1 MTINRSIIPE
11 TESIK
16 NLKFDRFKSEAS
28 AGGAPIYYHSGGT
41 EPVIKLDL
49 VFNAAYIDQIKPS
62 ISSFTSSMLSEG
74 THNKSG
80 KEIINALDFYG
91 SYFQVKSNEDDTVA
105 TLYCLEKHLPN
116 CLPLFIEAISESNFP
131 EKALQTLK
139 RNAIQKLKVNEKKNS
154 FICRREFTKNIFGLE
169 HPYGKPNSIE
179 NIESIQREELIE
191 FHTNYILNKLKYA
204 IISGNFSH
212 ETLRQISTQLNF
224 QEQDKS
230 AHYKRETSPI
240 IHPGKYFVEKNDSV
254 QAAIRIG
261 KHGLNRNHEDFA
273 AFQLLNLIFGGYF
286 GSRLM
291 KNIREEKG
299 LTYGIYSSHEIN
311 KLGSTWYIETEINS
325 KSKHIGIEEIYKEM
339 ILLRETKI
347 SIEEINIARN
357 YLLGSILKSLDNTLS
372 LSNRMKLNLDYN
384 LKDNYLSNYI
394 EKINKIDSDILLL
407 TAQKYFTE
415 EGLVEMV
422 VGKN

>member
-1 MTINRSIIPE
+1 MTLNRKIIPQ

-16 NLKFDRFKSEAS
+16 NLKFDRFKSEVTV
-28 AGGAPIYYHSGGT
+28 GGAPIYFHSGGT

-49 VFNAAYIDQIKPS
+49 VFKAGYIEQNKTG
-62 ISSFTSSMLSEG
+62 ISSFTASMLSEG
-74 THNKSG
+74 TKNKSG
-80 KEIINALDFYG
+80 KEILNALDFYG
-91 SYFQVKSNEDDTVA
+91 SYFQVKSGEDDTVA
-105 TLYCLEKHLPN
+105 TLYCLEKHLAN
-116 CLPLFIEAISESNFP
+116 CLPLFIEAITESNFP
-131 EKALQTLK
+131 DKALNTLK
-139 RNAIQKLKVNEKKNS
+139 RNAIQKLKVNQKKNS
-154 FICRREFTKNIFGLE
+154 YICRREFAKNIFGE
-169 HPYGKPNSIE
+169 DHPYGKSNSAE
-179 NIESIQREELIE
+179 NIESIIRDELVE
-191 FHTNYILNKLKYA
+191 FHRNYILNNIKYA
-204 IISGNFSH
+204 ILSGNFSH
-212 ETLRQISTQLNF
+212 ETLSQISSQLNF
-224 QEQDKS
+224 KESDKS
-230 AHYKRETSPI
+230 AETKRETPPI
-240 IHPGKYFVEKNDSV
+240 IQPGKYFVEKNDSV

-261 KHGLNRNHEDFA
+261 KHGLHRNHPDFA

-325 KSKHIGIEEIYKEM
+325 KSKNIGLEEIYKEM
-339 ILLRETKI
+339 SILGETKI
-347 SIEEINIARN
+347 SSEEINIARN

-384 LKDNYLSNYI
+384 LEDNYLSNFI
-394 EKINKIDSDILLL
+394 VKINNIDSDILLL

>member
-1 MTINRSIIPE
+1 MTLNRKIIPQ

-16 NLKFDRFKSEAS
+16 NLKFDRFKSEVTV
-28 AGGAPIYYHSGGT
+28 GGAPIYFHSGGT

-49 VFNAAYIDQIKPS
+49 VFKAGYIEQNKTG
-62 ISSFTSSMLSEG
+62 ISSFTASMLSEG
-74 THNKSG
+74 TKNKSG
-80 KEIINALDFYG
+80 KEILNALDFYG
-91 SYFQVKSNEDDTVA
+91 SYFQVKSGEDDTVA
-105 TLYCLEKHLPN
+105 TLYCLEKHLSN
-116 CLPLFIEAISESNFP
+116 CLPLFIEAITESNFP
-131 EKALQTLK
+131 DKALKTLK
-139 RNAIQKLKVNEKKNS
+139 RNAIQKLKVNQKKNS
-154 FICRREFTKNIFGLE
+154 YICRREFAKNTYGVD
-169 HPYGKPNSIE
+169 HPYGKSNSAE
-179 NIESIQREELIE
+179 NIESIIRDELLE
-191 FHTNYILNKLKYA
+191 FHKNYILNNLKYA
-204 IISGNFSH
+204 ILSGNFSH
-212 ETLRQISTQLNF
+212 ETLSQISSQLNF
-224 QEQDKS
+224 KESEKS
-230 AHYKRETSPI
+230 VESKRETTPI
-240 IHPGKYFVEKNDSV
+240 IQPGKYFIEKNDSI

-261 KHGLNRNHEDFA
+261 KHGLNRNHTDFA

-325 KSKHIGIEEIYKEM
+325 KSKNIGIEEIYKEM
-339 ILLRETKI
+339 SILRENKI
-347 SIEEINIARN
+347 SNEEINIARN

-384 LKDNYLSNYI
+384 LEDNYLSNFI
-394 EKINKIDSDILLL
+394 EKINNIDSDILLL
-407 TAQKYFTE
+407 TAQKYFTD

>member
-1 MTINRSIIPE
+1 MTINRKIIPQ

-16 NLKFDRFKSEAS
+16 NLKFERFRSEQTI
-28 AGGAPIYYHSGGT
+28 GGAPIFFHSGGT

-49 VFNAAYIDQIKPS
+49 VFKAGYIEQNKTG
-62 ISSFTSSMLSEG
+62 ISSFTASMLSEG

-80 KEIINALDFYG
+80 KEILNALDFYG
-91 SYFQVKSNEDDTVA
+91 SYFQVKSGEDDTLA
-105 TLYCLEKHLPN
+105 TLYCLEKHLSN
-116 CLPLFIEAISESNFP
+116 CLPLFIEAITESNFP
-131 EKALQTLK
+131 EKALNTLK
-139 RNAIQKLKVNEKKNS
+139 RNAIQKLKVNQKKNS
-154 FICRREFTKNIFGLE
+154 YICRREFAKYTFGE
-169 HPYGKPNSIE
+169 DHPYGKSNSAE
-179 NIESIQREELIE
+179 NIESILRDELVE
-191 FHTNYILNKLKYA
+191 FHKNYILNNLKYA
-204 IISGNFSH
+204 ILSGNFSH
-212 ETLRQISTQLNF
+212 ETLSQISSQLNF
-224 QEQDKS
+224 KESEKS
-230 AHYKRETSPI
+230 VESKRETTPI
-240 IHPGKYFVEKNDSV
+240 IQPGKYFIEKNDSV

-261 KHGLNRNHEDFA
+261 KHGLNRNHRDFA

-325 KSKHIGIEEIYKEM
+325 KSKNIGIEEIYKEM
-339 ILLRETKI
+339 SILRETKI
-347 SIEEINIARN
+347 SNEEINIARN

-384 LKDNYLSNYI
+384 LEDNYLSNFI
-394 EKINKIDSDILLL
+394 EKINNIDSDILLL

>member
-1 MTINRSIIPE
+1 MTLNRTIIPQ

-16 NLKFDRFKSEAS
+16 NLKFDRFKSEVTV
-28 AGGAPIYYHSGGT
+28 GGAPIYFHSGGT
-41 EPVIKLDL
+41 EPVIKLDM
-49 VFNAAYIDQIKPS
+49 VFKAGYIEQNKTG
-62 ISSFTSSMLSEG
+62 ISSFTASMLSEG
-74 THNKSG
+74 TKNKSG
-80 KEIINALDFYG
+80 KEILNALDFYG
-91 SYFQVKSNEDDTVA
+91 SYFQVKSGEDDTVA
-105 TLYCLEKHLPN
+105 TLYCLEKHLAN
-116 CLPLFIEAISESNFP
+116 CLPLFIEAIAESNFP
-131 EKALQTLK
+131 DKALNTLK
-139 RNAIQKLKVNEKKNS
+139 RNAIQKLKVNQKKNS
-154 FICRREFTKNIFGLE
+154 YICRREFAKNIFGEE
-169 HPYGKPNSIE
+169 HPYGKSNSAE
-179 NIESIQREELIE
+179 NIESIVRDELVE
-191 FHTNYILNKLKYA
+191 FHRNYILNNLKYA
-204 IISGNFSH
+204 ILSGNFSH
-212 ETLRQISTQLNF
+212 ETLSQISSQLNF
-224 QEQDKS
+224 KESDKS
-230 AHYKRETSPI
+230 AETKRETPPI
-240 IHPGKYFVEKNDSV
+240 IQPGKYFFEKNDSV

-261 KHGLNRNHEDFA
+261 KHGLHRNHEDFA

-325 KSKHIGIEEIYKEM
+325 KSKNIGLEEIYKEM
-339 ILLRETKI
+339 SILREIKI
-347 SIEEINIARN
+347 SNEEINIARN

-384 LKDNYLSNYI
+384 LEDNYLSNFI
-394 EKINKIDSDILLL
+394 VKINNIDSDILLL

>member
-1 MTINRSIIPE
+1 MTLNRTIIPQ

-16 NLKFDRFKSEAS
+16 NLKFDRFKSEVTV
-28 AGGAPIYYHSGGT
+28 GGAPIYFHSGGT

-49 VFNAAYIDQIKPS
+49 VFKAGYIEQNKTG
-62 ISSFTSSMLSEG
+62 ISSFTASMLSEG
-74 THNKSG
+74 TKNKSG
-80 KEIINALDFYG
+80 KEILNALDFYG
-91 SYFQVKSNEDDTVA
+91 SYFQVKSGEDDTVA
-105 TLYCLEKHLPN
+105 TLYCLEKHLAN
-116 CLPLFIEAISESNFP
+116 CLPLFIEAITESNFP
-131 EKALQTLK
+131 DKALNTLK
-139 RNAIQKLKVNEKKNS
+139 RNAIQKLKVNQKKNS
-154 FICRREFTKNIFGLE
+154 YICRREFAKNIFGE
-169 HPYGKPNSIE
+169 DHPYGKSNSAE
-179 NIESIQREELIE
+179 NIESILRDELVE
-191 FHTNYILNKLKYA
+191 FHRNYILNNLKYA
-204 IISGNFSH
+204 ILSGNFSH
-212 ETLRQISTQLNF
+212 ETLSQISSQLNF
-224 QEQDKS
+224 KESEKS
-230 AHYKRETSPI
+230 GQSKRETPPI
-240 IHPGKYFVEKNDSV
+240 IVPGKYFVEKNDSV

-261 KHGLNRNHEDFA
+261 KHGLHRNHKDFA

-325 KSKHIGIEEIYKEM
+325 KSKNIGIEEIYKEM
-339 ILLRETKI
+339 SILRETKI
-347 SIEEINIARN
+347 SNEEINIARN

-384 LKDNYLSNYI
+384 LEDNYLSNFI
-394 EKINKIDSDILLL
+394 EKINNIDSDTLLL